1 MKKILV
7 FIFVLVLA
15 GATLGLSACSR
26 KDKNTVVIWAYDAS
40 VTAAQ
45 EAVKL
50 YKKDN
55 PNAKFEVVELAQ
67 DDLVQKFRVALAS
80 GSVANLPDIIYE
92 EDYNAIGYLKYYN
105 RFFVELTDYF
115 DPSNFV
121 PYKISNVTYNSKIYG
136 VPYDS
141 SASPLFY
148 RLDYLEQA
156 GFTEA
161 DMEDITWEE
170 FVAIGLEVKRVTGK
184 QMVTICPE
192 GNIEG
197 RVMLQS
203 AGKWYYDLDGNLD
216 IVGNIGLERMMET
229 MKLLSDSGVAY
240 RATGWDDIISS
251 FYNGNVASIIG
262 GTWWAPIIAENL
274 SQSGLWRIAKL
285 PRMSGD
291 DSFTHYSMT
300 GGGAWY
306 VMNKQNKEKAI
317 DFLTKTIATSVELAN
332 IMVEKKQV
340 VPTLLSAINCENAQ
354 KGDPYFG
361 GQNLCEIIGEWGVLT
376 PPVNY
381 GEFPYEIAYKH
392 GELMPSYLYGT
403 TTVQQVLQELQTY
416 AKAL

>member
-1 MKKILV
+1 MKKILI
-7 FIFVLVLA
+7 FILALVLA
-15 GATLGLSACSR
+15 GATLGLTACNNR
-26 KDKNTVVIWAYDAS
+26 DKDTIVIWAYDAS

-50 YKKDN
+50 YKKNN

-67 DDLVQKFRVALAS
+67 DDLVQKFRIALAS
-80 GSVANLPDIIYE
+80 GSAVNLPDIIYE
-92 EDYNAIGYLKYYN
+92 EDYNTIGYLKYYN
-105 RFFVELTDYF
+105 SFFVDLTDYI
-115 DPSNFV
+115 DPSTFV
-121 PYKISNVTYNSKIYG
+121 PYKINNVTYNGKIYG

-141 SASPLFY
+141 SAAPLFY

-161 DMEDITWEE
+161 DMEGITWEE

-184 QMVTICPE
+184 LMVTICPE

-203 AGKWYYDLDGNLD
+203 ASRWYYDLDGNLD

-229 MKLLSDSGVAY
+229 MKLLNDSGIAY

-262 GTWWAPIIAENL
+262 GTWWAPIIAENP

-291 DSFTHYSMT
+291 DSFTHYSMI

-306 VMNKQNKEKAI
+306 VMNKPNKDKSI
-317 DFLTKTIATSVELAN
+317 SFLTQTIATSLELAN

-340 VPTLLSAINCENAQ
+340 VPTLLNAINCENAQ

-361 GQNLCEIIGEWGVLT
+361 GQRICEIVGEWGVLT
-376 PPVNY
+376 PLVNY
-381 GEFPYEIAYKH
+381 GEFPYEIAYKQ
-392 GELMPSYLYGT
+392 GELMTSYLDGT
-403 TTVQQVLQELQTY
+403 KTVQQVLQELQDY
-416 AKAL
+416 AEAL

>member
-1 MKKILV
+1 MKKILI
-7 FIFVLVLA
+7 FILALVLA
-15 GATLGLSACSR
+15 GATLGLTACNNR
-26 KDKNTVVIWAYDAS
+26 DKDTIVIWAYDAS

-50 YKKDN
+50 YKKNN

-67 DDLVQKFRVALAS
+67 DDLVQKFRIALAS
-80 GSVANLPDIIYE
+80 GSAVNLPDIIYE
-92 EDYNAIGYLKYYN
+92 EDYNTIGYLKYYN
-105 RFFVELTDYF
+105 SFFVDLTDYI
-115 DPSNFV
+115 DPSTFV
-121 PYKISNVTYNSKIYG
+121 PYKINNVTYNGKIYG

-141 SASPLFY
+141 SAASLFY

-161 DMEDITWEE
+161 DMEGITWEE

-184 QMVTICPE
+184 LMVTICPE

-203 AGKWYYDLDGNLD
+203 ASRWYYDLDGNLD

-229 MKLLSDSGVAY
+229 MKLLNDSGIAY

-262 GTWWAPIIAENL
+262 GTWWAPIIAENP

-291 DSFTHYSMT
+291 DRRKSGISFSRCS
-300 GGGAWY
+300 GAIWLVSQY
-306 VMNKQNKEKAI
+306 
-317 DFLTKTIATSVELAN
+317 
-332 IMVEKKQV
+332 
-340 VPTLLSAINCENAQ
+340 P
-354 KGDPYFG
+354 
-361 GQNLCEIIGEWGVLT
+361 
-376 PPVNY
+376 
-381 GEFPYEIAYKH
+381 
-392 GELMPSYLYGT
+392 
-403 TTVQQVLQELQTY
+403 
-416 AKAL
+416 

>member
-1 MKKILV
+1 MKKILAFILVIV
-7 FIFVLVLA
+7 FA
-15 GATLGLSACSR
+15 AATLGLTACNNR
-26 KDKNTVVIWAYDAS
+26 DKDTVVIWAYDAS
-40 VTAAQ
+40 VTAAE

-50 YKKDN
+50 YQKDY
-55 PNAKFEVVELAQ
+55 PNTKFEVVELAQ
-67 DDLVQKFRVALAS
+67 DDLVQKFRIALAS
-80 GSVANLPDIIYE
+80 GSTANLPDIIYE
-92 EDYNAIGYLKYYN
+92 EDYNTIGYLKYYN
-105 RFFVELTDYF
+105 SFFVDLTDYI
-115 DPSNFV
+115 DASTFV
-121 PYKISNVTYNSKIYG
+121 PYKINNVTYDGKIYG

-148 RLDYLEQA
+148 RLDYIEQA
-156 GFTEA
+156 GFSEA

-170 FVAIGLEVKRVTGK
+170 FIEIGQEVKRVTGK
-184 QMVTICPE
+184 HMVTICPE

-203 AGKWYYDLDGNLD
+203 AGKWYYDIDGNLD
-216 IVGNIGLERMMET
+216 IMGNVGLERMMET

-262 GTWWAPIIAENL
+262 GTWWAPIIAENP

-306 VMNKQNKEKAI
+306 VMNKQNKDKAI

-340 VPTLLSAINCENAQ
+340 VPTLLSAINCKNAQ
-354 KGDPYFG
+354 KGDAYFG
-361 GQNLCEIIGEWGVLT
+361 GQNLCEIIGEWGILT
-376 PPVNY
+376 PSVNY

-392 GELMPSYLYGT
+392 GELITGYLYGT
-403 TTVQQVLQELQTY
+403 KTMQQILQELQTY
-416 AKAL
+416 AEAL